1 LRATLLFFHC
11 GDAWIRGSEVVLLNL
26 LSGLSRERYR
36 ILLVCDQE
44 VLAERARRDAG
55 VEAEVVPIPEIMWD
69 GGHLRLE
76 VVQWLRTVRRL
87 KRKIQGE
94 GVSLLYCNSALPS
107 QTGYFAARR
116 CGIPVI
122 CHLHAPYTRRFAWL
136 YRFHRTDATLFV
148 SHFVLG
154 LLKGKVRFAVP
165 PLVVHNGVDTT
176 HFAPAT
182 HRDPSHRSRLGIPTD
197 APVIGQVGSLLKRKG
212 ADVAIRAIAE
222 PEPTAR
228 GVRLVLVGE
237 GPEETKLRELSES
250 LGVSDRVTFT
260 GQDPNPLRF
269 YQHVFDVNLL
279 ASRSEAMGL
288 ALLEGAACGLP
299 GLGANAEGTPEALID
314 GESGILFP
322 SEDHEALA
330 RLIERLADDRGLRER
345 MGRRAREIALERF
358 TVERQ
363 VGEIDGVISRLLGEG
378 ARRRAKTPDPDR

>member
-1 LRATLLFFHC
+1 
-11 GDAWIRGSEVVLLNL
+11 
-26 LSGLSRERYR
+26 
-36 ILLVCDQE
+36 
-44 VLAERARRDAG
+44 
-55 VEAEVVPIPEIMWD
+55 
-69 GGHLRLE
+69 
-76 VVQWLRTVRRL
+76 
-87 KRKIQGE
+87 
-94 GVSLLYCNSALPS
+94 
-107 QTGYFAARR
+107 
-116 CGIPVI
+116 
-122 CHLHAPYTRRFAWL
+122 
-136 YRFHRTDATLFV
+136 
-148 SHFVLG
+148 
-154 LLKGKVRFAVP
+154 
-165 PLVVHNGVDTT
+165 
-176 HFAPAT
+176 
-182 HRDPSHRSRLGIPTD
+182 
-197 APVIGQVGSLLKRKG
+197 VIGQVGSLLKRKG

-314 GESGILFP
+314 GESGFLFP

-330 RLIERLADDRGLRER
+330 RLIERLADDPGLRER